1 MTRAPRPLLLVVDD
15 EPIVAAVI
23 RRVAEPAGFE
33 VLTCGSATEAI
44 AMLAR
49 RPADLA
55 FIDLRLPDRSGID
68 LLRQIRDTVPACEV
82 VLISGFA
89 TIDSAVEAVKVGA
102 RDYLTKPL
110 DFPRL
115 TALLADVR
123 AETARRRRLLTV
135 ESRVARELE
144 FHGMLGRSAAM
155 QEVFGLIRR
164 LAPHVR
170 TVLITGETGTGKE
183 LVAHALHLEGPRRAR
198 RFVTVNCAA
207 VVPTLFESELF
218 GHVRG
223 AFTGASE
230 HKQGLFEAA
239 DGGTLFLDEIGELP
253 ASLQAKLL
261 RVLEDGVVQR
271 VGAVE
276 TRRVDVCVF
285 AATNRDLAA
294 EAAAGHFRSDLL
306 FRLNAVE
313 IPLPP
318 LRVRPEDVPYLTAA
332 FVASCARRL
341 KKVVLGVTP
350 AAERALGARPWQGN
364 VRELRNTIERACM
377 LADGPFITDRDVT
390 VRVPA
395 APGRVMPTDE
405 ERATA
410 KVQSDA
416 GERDRLV
423 AALAAVDGNKQAAA
437 RALGISTRAFYRRLE
452 RHGLHTAAP
461 AAAAAPTGPPD
472 PATPSPGM
480 AGRSHG

>member
-1 MTRAPRPLLLVVDD
+1 MRGASRPLLLVVDD
-15 EPIVAAVI
+15 EPIVSAVI

-33 VLTCGSATEAI
+33 VLTCSSADDAI
-44 AMLAR
+44 AILAR

-55 FIDLRLPDRSGID
+55 FVDLRLPGSSGID
-68 LLRQIRDTVPACEV
+68 LLRQIRDSVPACEV

-89 TIDSAVEAVKVGA
+89 TIDSAVEAVKLGA

-110 DFPRL
+110 DFPRVN
-115 TALLADVR
+115 ALLKDVR
-123 AETARRRRLLTV
+123 DEAARRRRLLTV

-198 RFVTVNCAA
+198 KFVTLNCAA

-223 AFTGASE
+223 AFTGATD
-230 HKQGLFEAA
+230 HKQGLFESA

-271 VGAVE
+271 VGALD

-285 AATNRDLAA
+285 AATNRDLVE
-294 EAAAGHFRSDLL
+294 EAAAGRFRSDLL

-318 LRVRPEDVPYLTAA
+318 LRSRPEDVPYLTSA
-332 FVASCARRL
+332 FVADCARRL

-350 AAERALGARPWQGN
+350 AAERVLGGRAWQGN

-377 LADGPFITDRDVT
+377 LADGPYITDRDVT
-390 VRVPA
+390 VRVPVA
-395 APGRVMPTDE
+395 HARVLPTDE
-405 ERATA
+405 ERAIDKTRA
-410 KVQSDA
+410 DA
-416 GERDRLV
+416 AERERLV
-423 AALAAVDGNKQAAA
+423 TTLAALAGNKQAAA

-452 RHGLHTAAP
+452 RHGLHTTAP
-461 AAAAAPTGPPD
+461 VA
-472 PATPSPGM
+472 
-480 AGRSHG
+480 